1 MHFVS
6 EAFKHAKAI
15 AVAGAGADLWGG
27 KPAAGRGWRGGPTAT
42 RRKFIAAIAKHRA
55 WARSE
60 VDLVSA

>member
-1 MHFVS
+1 MHFVA

-15 AVAGAGADLWGG
+15 AVAGAGADLLRAANL
-27 KPAAGRGWRGGPTAT
+27 PQDAAGVVADGDPA
-42 RRKFIAAIAKHRA
+42 KFIAAIAKHRA